1 MTTIV
6 DPKTQ
11 ILKLVERCRSCGAH
25 IYWSTTDAGKLCPF
39 DLADGQPTRE
49 SHFKTCNDP
58 KRWSKRP

>member
-39 DLADGQPTRE
+39 DLLDGEPTRT
-49 SHFKTCNDP
+49 SHFKSCP
-58 KRWSKRP
+58 HAGQWSKRR

>member
-39 DLADGQPTRE
+39 DLLDGEPTRT
-49 SHFKTCNDP
+49 SHFKSCPDAGH
-58 KRWSKRP
+58 WSRKH